1 MKTKFS
7 YALGA
12 VLLCF
17 FTQLNAQSQFFN
29 DFNLNEKEI
38 KAEDFTNLEIEYI
51 LDDFKSFIEN
61 KPEVSLKAFEEQKPE
76 DIIFAM
82 QMLAVGA
89 GLGLG
94 EDETLWC
101 LHAAYYYKLRQYKR
115 SALYAS
121 LGLVYD
127 GLSIGDRTQSLIDLQ
142 LKLLMFHSISKLN
155 EIRLIYG
162 LLGGYGFGNE
172 KFSGFTTDITRI
184 TLAAVM
190 GFQLMLTATWSLAL
204 HTNIAAHTA
213 LTYKPESGGEFKD
226 NFTNFFIMKNNL
238 LTLSLIFNLGK

>member
-7 YALGA
+7 YALSA
-12 VLLCF
+12 VFLCLF
-17 FTQLNAQSQFFN
+17 MQLNAQSQFFN
-29 DFNLNEKEI
+29 DFNFNEKEI
-38 KAEDFTNLEIEYI
+38 KAEDFTNLEIDYI
-51 LDDFKSFIEN
+51 LDDFKSFLEN
-61 KPEVSLKAFEEQKPE
+61 KPEVSLKTFEEQNPE

-172 KFSGFTTDITRI
+172 KYNNFTTDITRV
-184 TLAAVM
+184 TLAVIM
-190 GFQLMLTATWSLAL
+190 GVQLMLSTRWSIAL
-204 HTNIAAHTA
+204 QTNLITHRA
-213 LTYKPESGGEFKD
+213 LTYKPESGEEYKND
-226 NFTNFFIMKNNL
+226 FTNFLIAKNNL
-238 LTLSLIFNLGK
+238 LTLSLFFNIGK